1 MPTKGVRQLSA
12 DGTGLRKNPIH
23 EIFWTRTGLLLL
35 ILLVTSG
42 LALIASNEMT
52 QGTGKTLVGA
62 LATGTL
68 VSAIVGFGQTLITAT
83 ASQRAMLEPLID
95 ESRQALRDLSAEYR
109 SMNREF
115 FPTHV
120 FEPTSEPD
128 PTFNRLMMQDLR
140 STRQY
145 LFRGFSGRHAA
156 ARLLLSNAEWEFRGV
171 IADPANLS
179 GISGRARY
187 LIRHSAADVDYDTI
201 TERLHDEVRIGLV
214 GLYLAR
220 SRCSRMEVTVI
231 SDPPIDRLEIFD
243 DSVWVT
249 LYSDAAANTL
259 YPRTLRFSEG
269 SFIYNMERAEFSR
282 ISASRH
288 AHHLVINP
296 DTTRHEFLEQFEKVT
311 GAPLTEEDFIEL
323 NVEFYNF
330 LREFSATAE
339 LGS

>member
-1 MPTKGVRQLSA
+1 VTAESNRGI
-12 DGTGLRKNPIH
+12 RKNPVQ

-35 ILLVTSG
+35 ILVVTSG
-42 LALIASNEMT
+42 LTMVLSANLDP
-52 QGTGKTLVGA
+52 GVGKNLVNS

-83 ASQRAMLEPLID
+83 ATQRAMLTPLVD
-95 ESRQALRDLSAEYR
+95 ESRQALRDLADEYR

-120 FEPTSEPD
+120 FEPTAEPN
-128 PTFNRLMMQDLR
+128 PAFNRLMMQDLQN
-140 STRQY
+140 TRQY

-156 ARLLLSNAEWEFRGV
+156 ARMLLSKSEWEFRGV
-171 IADPANLS
+171 VADPDNTS

-187 LIRHSAADVDYDTI
+187 LIRHSPATVDVDTI
-201 TERLHDEVRIGLV
+201 QVRLHEEIRMGLV

-220 SRCSRMEVTVI
+220 SRCSRLEVTVI
-231 SDPPIDRLEIFD
+231 SDPPLDRLEIFD

-249 LYSDAAANTL
+249 LYSDAHAPAE

-269 SFIYNMERAEFSR
+269 SFIYNMERAEFGR

-288 AHHLVINP
+288 AHHLVITP
-296 DTTRHEFLEQFEKVT
+296 DLPRQEFIARFEKITNSRLTDEQFV
-311 GAPLTEEDFIEL
+311 EL
-323 NVEFYNF
+323 SGEFYNF
-330 LREFSATAE
+330 VRQFSVTAE

>member
-1 MPTKGVRQLSA
+1 VPAEARS
-12 DGTGLRKNPIH
+12 GLRKNPVQ

-35 ILLVTSG
+35 ILVVVSGLTMIVSANLDPGVGKNLVT
-42 LALIASNEMT
+42 
-52 QGTGKTLVGA
+52 A

-83 ASQRAMLEPLID
+83 ATQRAMLTPLID
-95 ESRQALRDLSAEYR
+95 ESRQALRDLADEYR

-120 FEPTSEPD
+120 FEPTAEPD
-128 PTFNRLMMQDLR
+128 PAFNRLMMQDLQH
-140 STRQY
+140 TRQY
-145 LFRGFSGRHAA
+145 LFRGCSGRHAA
-156 ARLLLSNAEWEFRGV
+156 ARLLLSRSEWEFRGIV
-171 IADPANLS
+171 ADPADLS

-187 LIRHSAADVDYDTI
+187 LVRHSTGNVDVDTVR
-201 TERLHDEVRIGLV
+201 ERLHEEIRMGLV

-220 SRCSRMEVTVI
+220 SRCSRMEIAVI
-231 SDPPIDRLEIFD
+231 SDPPLDRLEIFD

-249 LYSDAAANTL
+249 LYSDVHALAE

-269 SFIYNMERAEFSR
+269 SFIYNMERAEFGR

-288 AHHLVINP
+288 AQHLVITP
-296 DTTRHEFLEQFEKVT
+296 DMSRQEFIARFEKIT
-311 GAPLTEEDFIEL
+311 NTRLTEEQFLEISTDFTD
-323 NVEFYNF
+323 F
-330 LREFSATAE
+330 LRDFSVTAE

>member
-1 MPTKGVRQLSA
+1 LPAEA
-12 DGTGLRKNPIH
+12 DKGLRKNPVQ

-35 ILLVTSG
+35 ILVVVSGLTMVLSANLDPGVGKNLVTS
-42 LALIASNEMT
+42 
-52 QGTGKTLVGA
+52 V
-62 LATGTL
+62 ATGTL

-83 ASQRAMLEPLID
+83 ATQRAMLTPLVD

-120 FEPTSEPD
+120 FEPTAEPS
-128 PTFNRLMMQDLR
+128 PALNRLMMQDLQN
-140 STRQY
+140 TRQY

-156 ARLLLSNAEWEFRGV
+156 ARLLLSNAEWELRAV
-171 IADPANLS
+171 VADPDNLS

-187 LIRHSAADVDYDTI
+187 LIRHSAADVDADTI
-201 TERLHDEVRIGLV
+201 QARLHEEIRMGLV

-231 SDPPIDRLEIFD
+231 SDPPLDRLEIFD

-249 LYSDAAANTL
+249 LYSDAHAPAR
-259 YPRTLRFSEG
+259 YPRTLRFSDG
-269 SFIYNMERAEFSR
+269 SFIYNMERAEFGR
-282 ISASRH
+282 ISASHH
-288 AHHLVINP
+288 AHHLVITP
-296 DTTRHEFLEQFEKVT
+296 DMTRQEFISRFEKIT
-311 GAPLTEEDFIEL
+311 NSTLTEEQFLDL
-323 NVEFYNF
+323 NAEFYNF
-330 LREFSATAE
+330 LREFAATAE

>member
-1 MPTKGVRQLSA
+1 VTAAGK
-12 DGTGLRKNPIH
+12 GLRKNPVQ

-35 ILLVTSG
+35 ILVVVSGLTMIVSANLDPGVGKNLVT
-42 LALIASNEMT
+42 
-52 QGTGKTLVGA
+52 A

-83 ASQRAMLEPLID
+83 ATQRAMLTPLID
-95 ESRQALRDLSAEYR
+95 ESRQALRDLADEYR

-120 FEPTSEPD
+120 FEPTAEPD
-128 PTFNRLMMQDLR
+128 PAFNRLMMQDLR
-140 STRQY
+140 NTRQY

-156 ARLLLSNAEWEFRGV
+156 ARLLLSKSEWEFRAV
-171 IADPANLS
+171 VADPS

-187 LIRHSAADVDYDTI
+187 LIRHSPTTIDEDTI
-201 TERLHDEVRIGLV
+201 QARLHEEIRMGLV

-231 SDPPIDRLEIFD
+231 SDPPVDRLEIFD

-249 LYSDAAANTL
+249 LYSDPHGPAE

-269 SFIYNMERAEFSR
+269 SFIYNMERAEFVR

-288 AHHLVINP
+288 AHHLVITP
-296 DTTRHEFLEQFEKVT
+296 DMTRQEFIAQYEKVT
-311 GAPLTEEDFIEL
+311 NSPLTEEQLLELTTQFSDF
-323 NVEFYNF
+323 V
-330 LREFSATAE
+330 RAFSETAG

>member
-1 MPTKGVRQLSA
+1 MPAEA
-12 DGTGLRKNPIH
+12 DGSRKNPIQ

-42 LALIASNEMT
+42 LTMIMSSSLDP
-52 QGTGKTLVGA
+52 GVGKNIINSV
-62 LATGTL
+62 ATGTL

-83 ASQRAMLEPLID
+83 ASQRAMLTPLID

-120 FEPTSEPD
+120 FEPTAEPN
-128 PTFNRLMMQDLR
+128 PAFNRLMMQDLQN
-140 STRQY
+140 TRQY

-156 ARLLLSNAEWEFRGV
+156 ARLLLSRSEWEFRAV
-171 IADPANLS
+171 VADPANAG
-179 GISGRARY
+179 GIGGRARY
-187 LIRHSAADVDYDTI
+187 LIRHSGADVDIETI
-201 TERLHDEVRIGLV
+201 QERLHEEIRMGLV

-231 SDPPIDRLEIFD
+231 SDPPLDRMEIFD
-243 DSVWVT
+243 GSVWVT
-249 LYSDAAANTL
+249 LYSDAHEPAE

-269 SFIYNMERAEFSR
+269 SFIYNMQRAEFGR
-282 ISASRH
+282 ISATQH
-288 AHHLVINP
+288 AHHLVITP
-296 DTTRHEFLEQFEKVT
+296 DMSRQEFIARFEKITNSSLSEEQFLE
-311 GAPLTEEDFIEL
+311 L
-323 NVEFYNF
+323 NAGFYNF
-330 LREFSATAE
+330 LRHFSVAAE